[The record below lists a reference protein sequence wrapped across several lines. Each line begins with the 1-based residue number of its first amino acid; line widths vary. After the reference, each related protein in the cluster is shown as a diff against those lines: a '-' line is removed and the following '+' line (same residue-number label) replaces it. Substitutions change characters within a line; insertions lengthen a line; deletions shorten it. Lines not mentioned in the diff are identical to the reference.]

1 MCRVGSLLHPD
12 VGVQIYNCFSPPPRT
27 HTQIKECADKV
38 ELAGG
43 KKGEG
48 GGGGGQ
54 KKEKPAAK
62 APVVEEP
69 PAKPAGPPKKAPA
82 PKVSI
87 NRLEVKALN
96 QIIDGMQVSGFNG
109 AGKRLRISHF

>member
-1 MCRVGSLLHPD
+1 MVCRIRVLTLAS
-12 VGVQIYNCFSPPPRT
+12 S

-48 GGGGGQ
+48 GSGGGGQ

-62 APVVEEP
+62 PPPVEEP

-82 PKVSI
+82 TKVSI
-87 NRLEVKALN
+87 NRREFEWSCKT
-96 QIIDGMQVSGFNG
+96 F
-109 AGKRLRISHF
+109 